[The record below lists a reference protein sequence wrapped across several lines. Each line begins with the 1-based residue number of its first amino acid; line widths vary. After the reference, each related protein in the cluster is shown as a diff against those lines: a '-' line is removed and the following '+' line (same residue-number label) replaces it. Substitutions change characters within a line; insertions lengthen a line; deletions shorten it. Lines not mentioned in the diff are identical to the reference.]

1 MEVDGVSLT
10 IGGSAVASLAGLAGA
25 YIKARFGKTHIPQ
38 PMDVAGEIAKKPV
51 FVSVQECNRRMCE
64 MNGRIDRVADGQQKI
79 LDKLDEMDTRSERRA
94 KETHDR
100 IDPLVK
106 EIAKNIGQ
114 VELIKE
120 SFLKATIGGK
130 K

>member
-10 IGGSAVASLAGLAGA
+10 MGGAAVTAIAGVVGA
-25 YIKARFGKTHIPQ
+25 YIKAKFGKTKIPQ
-38 PMDVAGEIAKKPV
+38 PMGVDGEIAKKPTY
-51 FVSVQECNRRMCE
+51 VSVQECNRRMCE
-64 MNGRIDRVADGQQKI
+64 MDGRIDRVADGQQKI

-114 VELIKE
+114 VELMKE
-120 SFLKATIGGK
+120 SFLKSTIGGK

>member
-1 MEVDGVSLT
+1 MDTAEIIQNGGLVLGGGLVTKAFDFVTAWWKSRQSVKVEQPLEVAKRPDYVT
-10 IGGSAVASLAGLAGA
+10 VGA
-25 YIKARFGKTHIPQ
+25 CESK
-38 PMDVAGEIAKKPV
+38 
-51 FVSVQECNRRMCE
+51 MCE
-64 MNGRIDRVADGQQKI
+64 MGHRIDRVADGQQKI
-79 LDKLDEMDTRSERRA
+79 LDKLDQMDDRSEQRA
-94 KETHDR
+94 KETHAR

-114 VELIKE
+114 VELIRD